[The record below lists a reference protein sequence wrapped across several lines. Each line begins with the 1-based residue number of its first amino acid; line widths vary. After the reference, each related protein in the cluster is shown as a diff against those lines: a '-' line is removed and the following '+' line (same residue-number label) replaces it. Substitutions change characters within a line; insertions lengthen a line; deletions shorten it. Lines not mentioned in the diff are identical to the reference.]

1 MGGRPG
7 GLLAKALAAPASG
20 DRRRAAGEER
30 QGRTLARAVSDRVRR
45 DAADPPAQHDACRH
59 DWIGLGEDW
68 ERWLRTPLTQE
79 DRDAVE
85 GWRRRGLPLVVAAG
99 SRQTPLTTC
108 GSASPAGQAADRR
121 PRGVLRRRDPRRSAC
136 LAAVLASAPA
146 VWWPLLAS
154 VLLAADALGVPVH
167 VFGSLAW
174 QHWSGQEYVR
184 PVPTSICC
192 SPRRWTE
199 VERLLAELQSLCG
212 RAVPR
217 LDGEVLLPTAVRSRG
232 GNWPPGPP
240 G

>member
-1 MGGRPG
+1 MP
-7 GLLAKALAAPASG
+7 L
-20 DRRRAAGEER
+20 
-30 QGRTLARAVSDRVRR
+30 
-45 DAADPPAQHDACRH
+45 DPPAQLDACRH
-59 DWIGLGEDW
+59 DWIGLGGDW

-85 GWRRRGLPLVVAAG
+85 GWRRRGLPLVVAR
-99 SRQTPLTTC
+99 RQ
-108 GSASPAGQAADRR
+108 PADAADDLRLGLSLPDKRR
-121 PRGVLRRRDPRRSAC
+121 IGVHVASSAAVTHAGPPA

-184 PVPTSICC
+184 PGSDIDLLFA
-192 SPRRWTE
+192 PRRWTE

-212 RAVPR
+212 PGAVPR
-217 LDGEVLLPTAVRSRG
+217 LDGEVLLPDGGAVAWRELAAR
-232 GNWPPGPP
+232 PARLMVKGPRDVALRDHAAVAALFSEFP
-240 G
+240 A